1 METEEKVI
9 DKKVLPIPMLGKEI
23 DRIEGET
30 FYLALHE
37 YGVLYHVY
45 NSMDLIIRQNSTAAY
60 AFLSDLIKEKHFY
73 LDVDGEEK
81 DLFEGILFQTSILL
95 SIPRIVF
102 SDINLY
108 NILSKEMLDFLN
120 KQTKNLEAPL
130 QDETPKENIEFEK
143 TAMALETLKEEVQ
156 KQ

>member
-1 METEEKVI
+1 MGTEKKVI
-9 DKKVLPIPMLGKEI
+9 DKKALPIPMLGKEI

-108 NILSKEMLDFLN
+108 NILSKEMLEFLKN
-120 KQTKNLEAPL
+120 QTEKLDAPL
-130 QDETPKENIEFEK
+130 QEETPKENMEFEK
-143 TAMALETLKEEVQ
+143 ATIALETLKESVKEG
-156 KQ
+156 

>member
-1 METEEKVI
+1 MGTEKKVI

-108 NILSKEMLDFLN
+108 NILSKEMLEFLKN
-120 KQTKNLEAPL
+120 QTEKLDVPL
-130 QDETPKENIEFEK
+130 QDETPRENIEFEK
-143 TAMALETLKEEVQ
+143 ATMALETLKESVKEE
-156 KQ
+156 

>member
-1 METEEKVI
+1 MGTEKKVI

-108 NILSKEMLDFLN
+108 NILSKEMLEFLKN
-120 KQTKNLEAPL
+120 QTEKLDVPL
-130 QDETPKENIEFEK
+130 QDETPRENIEFEK
-143 TAMALETLKEEVQ
+143 ATIALETLKESVKEG
-156 KQ
+156 

>member
-1 METEEKVI
+1 MGTEKKVI

-108 NILSKEMLDFLN
+108 NILSKEMLEFLKN
-120 KQTKNLEAPL
+120 QTEKLDAPL
-130 QDETPKENIEFEK
+130 QDETPRENIEFEK
-143 TAMALETLKEEVQ
+143 ATMALETLKESVKEE
-156 KQ
+156 

>member
-108 NILSKEMLDFLN
+108 NILSKEMLEFLKN
-120 KQTKNLEAPL
+120 QTEKLDAPL
-130 QDETPKENIEFEK
+130 QEETPKENMEFEK
-143 TAMALETLKEEVQ
+143 ATIALETLKESVKEG
-156 KQ
+156 

>member
-1 METEEKVI
+1 MGTEKKVI
-9 DKKVLPIPMLGKEI
+9 DKKALPIPMLGKEI

-30 FYLALHE
+30 FYLSLHE

-120 KQTKNLEAPL
+120 KQTKNLETSL

-143 TAMALETLKEEVQ
+143 ATMALETLKEEVQ

>member
-1 METEEKVI
+1 MGTGKKVI

-108 NILSKEMLDFLN
+108 NILSKEMLEFLKN
-120 KQTKNLEAPL
+120 QTEKLDAPL
-130 QDETPKENIEFEK
+130 QDETPRENIEFEK
-143 TAMALETLKEEVQ
+143 ATMALETLKESVKEE
-156 KQ
+156 

>member
-1 METEEKVI
+1 MGTEKKVI

-108 NILSKEMLDFLN
+108 NILSKEMLEFLKN
-120 KQTKNLEAPL
+120 QTEKLDAPL
-130 QDETPKENIEFEK
+130 QEETPKENMEFEK
-143 TAMALETLKEEVQ
+143 ATIALETLKESVKEG
-156 KQ
+156 

>member
-60 AFLSDLIKEKHFY
+60 AFLSDLITEKHFY

-81 DLFEGILFQTSILL
+81 DLFEGILYQTSILL

-102 SDINLY
+102 SDIDLY
-108 NILSKEMLDFLN
+108 NILSKEMFDFLKN
-120 KQTKNLEAPL
+120 QTEKLDAPL
-130 QDETPKENIEFEK
+130 QEETPKENMEFEK
-143 TAMALETLKEEVQ
+143 ATIALETLKESVKEG
-156 KQ
+156 